1 MIHHVGRFRDIF
13 ASEVPPVRNDRA
25 VSPMPPVV
33 IDIRNAED
41 SRDVVHR
48 AVQALAEGQLIA
60 IPTETVYGLAASACR
75 PDAVERLLKVKGRPT
90 GQPMALA
97 IKSAEEAPDFVP
109 DMSPLAR
116 RLARRCWP
124 GPVTLVVDNGHRDG
138 LIAQLPQVVR
148 EVVAPNGS
156 VGLRVPANEMSQAVL
171 RMLTG
176 PIVLTSANRSGEPDA
191 VTAQEVIRHLDGDV
205 AMVLD
210 DGPCRY
216 GQPSSV
222 VRVKHNSL
230 EILREGVVG
239 EATLRRLA
247 GVMVLVICTG
257 NTCRSPMAELL
268 MRDAVAKSLNCKIEE
283 LDTRGVIVMSA
294 GIAAAPGCPPTSEA
308 IQVMREQ
315 GLDLSRHE
323 AQPVTE
329 TLIRHADLILAMT
342 QSHLHSIVDRWP
354 EAAGRTHLLMPDRS
368 DVADPI
374 GQSVGAYRHCAAQIT
389 AGVKCFAESLR
400 KELCD

>member
-1 MIHHVGRFRDIF
+1 
-13 ASEVPPVRNDRA
+13 
-25 VSPMPPVV
+25 MPPIV

-41 SRDVVHR
+41 ARDVVHR
-48 AVQALAEGQLIA
+48 AVQALAEGHLIA
-60 IPTETVYGLAASACR
+60 LPTETVYGLAASACR
-75 PDAVERLLKVKGRPT
+75 PDAVRRLMQVKGR
-90 GQPMALA
+90 GNNQPLTLA

-124 GPVTLVVDNGHRDG
+124 GPVTLVVDNQHKEG
-138 LIAQLPQVVR
+138 LAQQLPREVR
-148 EVVAPNGS
+148 ELVTPNGTI
-156 VGLRVPANEMSQAVL
+156 GLRVPANDMSQDVL

-176 PIVLTSANRSGEPDA
+176 PIVLSSANRTGAPDA
-191 VTAQEVIRHLDGDV
+191 VTAQEVVDALDGDV

-222 VRVKHNSL
+222 VKVTKNEFR
-230 EILREGVVG
+230 ILREGVVG

-247 GVMVLVICTG
+247 GVIVLFVCTG

-268 MRDAVAKSLNCKIEE
+268 MRKSMAACLKCS
-283 LDTRGVIVMSA
+283 LDDLENHGVVVISA

-308 IQVMREQ
+308 VQVMREH

-323 AQPVTE
+323 AQPLTDK
-329 TLIRHADLILAMT
+329 LARDADVIIAMT
-342 QSHLHSIVDRWP
+342 QSHMQSIVERWP
-354 EAAGRTHLLMPDRS
+354 NAADRTSLLLRERGDL
-368 DVADPI
+368 ADPI
-374 GQSVGAYRHCAAQIT
+374 GQPVGAYRQCATQIADAVKHH
-389 AGVKCFAESLR
+389 AGRL
-400 KELCD
+400 KEQLSEGC

>member
-1 MIHHVGRFRDIF
+1 
-13 ASEVPPVRNDRA
+13 
-25 VSPMPPVV
+25 MPPIV

-75 PDAVERLLKVKGRPT
+75 PDAVERLLQVKGRPS

-124 GPVTLVVDNGHRDG
+124 GPVTLVVDNEHRDG
-138 LIAQLPQVVR
+138 LVAQLPREVR
-148 EVVAPNGS
+148 EVIAPNGS
-156 VGLRVPANEMSQAVL
+156 VGLRVPANEMTQDVL

-176 PIVLTSANRSGEPDA
+176 PIVLTSANRSGQPEA
-191 VTAQEVIRHLDGDV
+191 VTAQEVVQYLDGDV

-222 VRVKHNSL
+222 VRVKNNRSKFCA
-230 EILREGVVG
+230 RASWAKPRCGG
-239 EATLRRLA
+239 WPASWCSSCAPAT
-247 GVMVLVICTG
+247 
-257 NTCRSPMAELL
+257 P
-268 MRDAVAKSLNCKIEE
+268 
-283 LDTRGVIVMSA
+283 
-294 GIAAAPGCPPTSEA
+294 AAA
-308 IQVMREQ
+308 Q
-315 GLDLSRHE
+315 
-323 AQPVTE
+323 
-329 TLIRHADLILAMT
+329 
-342 QSHLHSIVDRWP
+342 WP
-354 EAAGRTHLLMPDRS
+354 S
-368 DVADPI
+368 
-374 GQSVGAYRHCAAQIT
+374 C
-389 AGVKCFAESLR
+389 
-400 KELCD
+400 

>member
-1 MIHHVGRFRDIF
+1 
-13 ASEVPPVRNDRA
+13 
-25 VSPMPPVV
+25 MPPIV

-41 SRDVVHR
+41 ARDVVHR

-60 IPTETVYGLAASACR
+60 LPTETVYGLAASACR
-75 PDAVERLLKVKGRPT
+75 ADAVERLMKVKGRA
-90 GQPMALA
+90 GSQPLALA

-124 GPVTLVVDNGHRDG
+124 GPVTIVVDHKHQEGLTKQLPRQVRDLVV
-138 LIAQLPQVVR
+138 
-148 EVVAPNGS
+148 PNGTI
-156 VGLRVPANEMSQAVL
+156 GLRVPANDMSQDVL
-171 RMLTG
+171 RMLSG
-176 PIVLTSANRSGEPDA
+176 PIVLTSANRSGQPDA
-191 VTAQEVIRHLDGDV
+191 VTAQEVVDALDGDV
-205 AMVLD
+205 ALVLD

-222 VRVKHNSL
+222 VKVSNNRFQ
-230 EILREGVVG
+230 ILREGVVG

-247 GVMVLVICTG
+247 GVMVVVVCTG

-268 MRDAVAKSLNCKIEE
+268 MRQSLAKCLKCSDAELEQHGVA
-283 LDTRGVIVMSA
+283 VISA

-308 IQVMREQ
+308 VQVMREH

-323 AQPVTE
+323 AQPLTE
-329 TLIRHADLILAMT
+329 KLVRDADVILAMT
-342 QSHLHSIVDRWP
+342 QSHMQSIVERWP
-354 EAAGRTHLLMPDRS
+354 NAAERTCLLLPERG

-374 GQSVGAYRHCAAQIT
+374 GQPVGAYRQCATQIAAAVQHH
-389 AGVKCFAESLR
+389 AGVIREQ
-400 KELCD
+400 LCLE